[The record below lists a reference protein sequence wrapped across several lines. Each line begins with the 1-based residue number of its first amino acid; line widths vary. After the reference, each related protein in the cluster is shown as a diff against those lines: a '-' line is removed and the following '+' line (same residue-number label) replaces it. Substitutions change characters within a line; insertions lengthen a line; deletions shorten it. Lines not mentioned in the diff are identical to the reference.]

1 MMLEINCISRT
12 QQSVAYISASAE
24 LRAVMVWR
32 LDDQCSGPCN
42 AMRWPEMDRVLKR
55 SRSCCEVAVVGV
67 DASCGPQLASAA
79 AASMIL
85 PLIGK
90 CTKD

>member
-1 MMLEINCISRT
+1 MMLEINCILRT

-24 LRAVMVWR
+24 LRAVIVCR
-32 LDDQCSGPCN
+32 LDDQCSGPCK

-55 SRSCCEVAVVGV
+55 SRSYCEFVVVGV
-67 DASCGPQLASAA
+67 DASCGPHLALVAA
-79 AASMIL
+79 ARMIL